1 MALLRVKSI
10 FFLSF
15 LLHYFKALLIYII
28 LSIVLPQ
35 TLALIMKGVVQIDL
49 QSWLRPALGKSKVLE
64 HLNLKSR
71 PKHLVC
77 KINDL

>member
-1 MALLRVKSI
+1 M
-10 FFLSF
+10 
-15 LLHYFKALLIYII
+15 YW
-28 LSIVLPQ
+28 LSI
-35 TLALIMKGVVQIDL
+35 ALSGDRFLDKVSTVYNDVFDAVQFTPEMHMINQIDL